1 MTTTSQSDSV
11 DTATTLFISLVKSS
25 DRVQSSLI
33 VNDKLLNADERYN
46 SNLGTVKVVLPKNEK
61 SQELHKPTLE

>member
-46 SNLGTVKVVLPKNEK
+46 SNLGTVKVVLPKKEK